1 MLTMKTKYALQA
13 LVELAGRY
21 GGGSMT
27 GTEISKLHKIPFKFL
42 ELIMLELK
50 KHGFVNSKKGRRGGY
65 ELARAP
71 QTISMGA
78 IVRAMEGPL
87 ALLPCA
93 STTAYKPCAECPDPQ
108 TCGISLVMREVRD
121 LTSGVLDRVTLA
133 DALARSAQAV
143 RDASS
148 TYQI

>member
-13 LVELAGRY
+13 LVALAAHGA
-21 GGGSMT
+21 GSMT
-27 GTEISKLHKIPFKFL
+27 GNEISKRENVPFKFL

-50 KHGFVNSKKGRRGGY
+50 KHGFVTSKKGRRGGY

-71 QTISMGA
+71 QAISMGA
-78 IVRAMEGPL
+78 VIRAMEGPL

-93 STTAYKPCAECPDPQ
+93 SATAFKPCEECPEPQ

-121 LTSGVLDRVTLA
+121 VTAGVLDRVTLA
-133 DALARSAQAV
+133 DAVARSVQAA
-143 RDASS
+143 RDGSS
-148 TYQI
+148 MYQI

>member
-13 LVELAGRY
+13 MVALAAHGP
-21 GGGSMT
+21 GSMT
-27 GTEISKLHKIPFKFL
+27 GTEISKREHIPFKFL

-50 KHGFVNSKKGRRGGY
+50 KHGFVTSKKGRRGGY

-71 QTISMGA
+71 KTISMGSIIRA
-78 IVRAMEGPL
+78 IEGPL

-93 STTAYKPCAECPDPQ
+93 SASAFKPCEECPEPA

-121 LTSGVLDRVTLA
+121 VTAGVLDRVTLA
-133 DALARSAQAV
+133 DAVQRSSQAA
-143 RDASS
+143 RDASA